1 MKFYRC
7 EGCGKLA
14 VLFKTSACPTKCCGE
29 PMTEVIPGTTDAA
42 KEKHIPVLE
51 QNGNLVK
58 VAVGAVEHPMLEGHH
73 IEWILLET
81 NQGYQKKELDPAG
94 KPEALFA
101 LTDGEKA
108 VAAYESCNLHGI
120 WKAEA

>member
-14 VLFKTSACPTKCCGE
+14 VIYRTSACPTKCCGE
-29 PMTEVIPGTTDAA
+29 PMVEVVPGTSDGAR
-42 KEKHIPVLE
+42 EKHVPVISKD
-51 QNGNLVK
+51 GALVT
-58 VAVGAVEHPMLEGHH
+58 VEVGEAVHPMLEAHY

-81 NQGYQKKELDPAG
+81 TQGYQKKDLKSGMEPKAV
-94 KPEALFA
+94 FA
-101 LTDGEKA
+101 LAPGEEP

-120 WKAEA
+120 WEAKA